1 MRNSSCQEIL
11 MKYGNE
17 LDSYRNERAYLL
29 SKYKHSIILEGEFTE
44 LENLEKWGKK
54 NLNIERLES
63 IYFNKTDYNYCFVEY
78 FFSTESE
85 ALKMQ
90 DVIPKIFSTYAN
102 VHSAPRIF
110 RTNGNGESIE
120 YKSNMLNVIIL

>member
-1 MRNSSCQEIL
+1 MRNSSYQEIL
-11 MKYGNE
+11 IKYGNE

-29 SKYKHSIILEGEFTE
+29 AKYKHSIILEGEFTE

-102 VHSAPRIF
+102 VYSAPRIC